1 MFQDHYAALDVP
13 PDADITLIKRR
24 YRQLVRAHHPDT
36 MAIEER
42 AQAHQTMLALN
53 AAWGVLSS
61 PAERA
66 RYDRSRVTSSPRSQ
80 TQSQTRS
87 QNFRADEIIIH
98 PPGSQRAWNEVASKP
113 SVNTTNAQ
121 TKTATSSRAASTPKT
136 ATSSTRSANNGNAT
150 TFRARSVDQSGTRKP
165 TPSRLLS
172 MVFEAAELYFFHGR
186 AAEAIAM
193 CESVLFLDANHAEAF
208 ALLGDIYEDQNQ
220 RATAIQMYARAVQ
233 SQPSNAMYRRKLGDL
248 RGEKPVAKNGAPEM
262 RAASDRSIF
271 DDDFAGDFSTNSAT
285 SSTRRVDQ
293 TGKREPNNRE
303 YGGRDF
309 GEEARARAQFGWVL
323 VALSG
328 LFAFLTALRAGAND
342 IARAPFSWLPA
353 APILADALFC
363 LALAGVCLGA
373 ALPMLGLSRRFA
385 MSDQKNAGALAP
397 TMFVVAVVGVSWS
410 PFAPLFALLLSLF
423 YRRWNAGVWC
433 VIGLALILS
442 SALALRAPQFLGD
455 ALWWWSGRV
464 ALPSLLAG
472 WALGALSSLD

>member
-1 MFQDHYAALDVP
+1 MLHDHYAVLDVP

-36 MAIEER
+36 MALEQR

-61 PAERA
+61 PVERA
-66 RYDRSRVTSSPRSQ
+66 RYDRSRVTSAPRSQ
-80 TQSQTRS
+80 I
-87 QNFRADEIIIH
+87 FHADEIIIH
-98 PPGSQRAWNEVASKP
+98 PPGSQRAWNEVAPKP
-113 SVNTTNAQ
+113 NTHSN
-121 TKTATSSRAASTPKT
+121 TKTATQARSASTSKT
-136 ATSSTRSANNGNAT
+136 ATSSTRSQANHSDGNRHDT
-150 TFRARSVDQSGTRKP
+150 TASRKRAVDQSGSRKP

-193 CESVLFLDANHAEAF
+193 CESVLVIDAHHAEAF

-220 RATAIQMYARAVQ
+220 HDTASQMYARAVQ
-233 SQPSNAMYRRKLGDL
+233 SQPANAMYRRKLDDL
-248 RGEKPVAKNGAPEM
+248 RGEKPATKNGAPDI

-271 DDDFAGDFSTNSAT
+271 DDDFASDDAT
-285 SSTRRVDQ
+285 SSTRSDNLQ
-293 TGKREPNNRE
+293 YNGRE

-309 GEEARARAQFGWVL
+309 GEEARSRAQFGSVL
-323 VALSG
+323 VAMSG
-328 LFAFLTALRAGAND
+328 LFAFLTALRAGATD
-342 IARAPFSWLPA
+342 AARAPFAWLPA
-353 APILADALFC
+353 APISPDALFC
-363 LALAGVCLGA
+363 LVLAGVCLGA

-385 MSDQKNAGALAP
+385 LTDQKNAHALAP
-397 TMFVVAVVGVSWS
+397 TMFVVAVVGISWS

-423 YRRWNAGVWC
+423 YRRLNAGVWC
-433 VIGLALILS
+433 VIGLSLVLS
-442 SALALRAPQFLGD
+442 SALSLRAPQFLGD
-455 ALWWWSGRV
+455 ALLWWSGRV